1 MTASRSNWTGVAF
14 GLCIACF
21 AAYQQFKLPPAL
33 PLLLQ
38 SYGYDRTLAG
48 GFMSVYALA
57 GLGLS
62 LFLGRIID
70 RGHAGVSILIGL
82 AAMIAGSSLALA
94 LPENGWI
101 VLAARALEGAGF
113 AVLAMCGPV
122 LANANAAPRHLPIIV
137 GLTAAWIPVGQ
148 LAAALL
154 APAAFAVQ
162 GWQALWLV
170 AILGSAALAVWTL
183 SLMRRGALELSAG
196 ARAAAGTKAASLPA
210 GRRLSLI
217 LTAVIFML
225 WSGQYF
231 AYMTW
236 LPQYL
241 VEVHGL
247 TPSLAVVGNMV
258 PVVVL
263 ILTTLVTGM
272 ILRAGVPLGPLLVAG
287 LAVQAAG
294 WWAVSSA
301 AGGWIGIASL
311 VVYGIAAGICPTC
324 FFAMPSALAGQGR
337 AAGPAF
343 GIIMTGR
350 NLGVLVGPVLLAQA
364 FKITGAWDIAA
375 PIFGTIT
382 ALALVLGLWLAV
394 SLRGARYKY

>member
-1 MTASRSNWTGVAF
+1 MTVSRSNWTGIAF
-14 GLCIACF
+14 GLCIASF

-57 GLGLS
+57 GLSLS
-62 LFLGRIID
+62 LFLGSIIE
-70 RGHAGVSILIGL
+70 RGYAGVSILIGL
-82 AAMIAGSSLALA
+82 AAMIAGSMLALV

-122 LANANAAPRHLPIIV
+122 LANVNAARRHLPIIV

-154 APAAFAVQ
+154 APAAFAIQ
-162 GWQALWLV
+162 GWQTLWLV
-170 AILGSAALAVWTL
+170 AILGSLALAVWTL
-183 SLMRRGALELSAG
+183 GMMRRGALEFSAG
-196 ARAAAGTKAASLPA
+196 ARPAAGTEAVPLPA

-225 WSGQYF
+225 WSCQYF

-247 TPSLAVVGNMV
+247 SPSLAVVGNMV

-263 ILTTLVTGM
+263 ILTTLATGM

-294 WWAVSSA
+294 WWAISSA
-301 AGGWIGIASL
+301 GGGWIGIASL
-311 VVYGIAAGICPTC
+311 VVYGIAAGVCPTC
-324 FFAMPSALAGQGR
+324 FFAMPSVIVGQGR
-337 AAGPAF
+337 GAAAAF
-343 GIIMTGR
+343 GTIMTGR
-350 NLGVLVGPVLLAQA
+350 NIGVFVGPILLAQA
-364 FKITGAWDIAA
+364 FKMSGAWDIAA